1 MGGYIEEHQAR
12 LNSITSCRCGET
24 IRARSRVPEEDQ
36 RSELS
41 YAEPVVV
48 QNASPIPIPTSA
60 ALSTPPPTLAAQG
73 NAVMEELDSTDV
85 TTLRQ
90 WFEAKEAVI
99 EADDLR
105 KEREVKLEEE
115 ALTPVLESFWIGTID
130 PDTPVGEG
138 SGLTEVKDE
147 VPLPFGYCLYNH

>member
-12 LNSITSCRCGET
+12 LNSITSCCCGET
-24 IRARSRVPEEDQ
+24 IHARSRVPEEDQ

-41 YAEPVVV
+41 YAEPVGV
-48 QNASPIPIPTSA
+48 QDASPIPIPTSA
-60 ALSTPPPTLAAQG
+60 PTSTPPPTLAAQG
-73 NAVMEELDSTDV
+73 NTILEDLDSTDV

-90 WFEAKEAVI
+90 WFEAKEAAI
-99 EADDLR
+99 EADDFR
-105 KEREVKLEEE
+105 KEREIKLEEE
-115 ALTPVLESFWIGTID
+115 ALTPVSESFWIGTID

-147 VPLPFGYCLYNH
+147 VPLLLWLLFVYR

>member
-48 QNASPIPIPTSA
+48 QDASPIPIPTSA
-60 ALSTPPPTLAAQG
+60 PTSTSPPTLAAQG
-73 NAVMEELDSTDV
+73 NAILEELDSTDV
-85 TTLRQ
+85 NTLRQ
-90 WFEAKEAVI
+90 WFEAKEAAI
-99 EADDLR
+99 EADDLM

-115 ALTPVLESFWIGTID
+115 ALTPVSESFWIGTID
-130 PDTPVGEG
+130 PDLPVGG
-138 SGLTEVKDE
+138 KSGLTEVKEE
-147 VPLPFGYCLYNH
+147 VPLLFGYCLYNH

>member
-1 MGGYIEEHQAR
+1 M
-12 LNSITSCRCGET
+12 
-24 IRARSRVPEEDQ
+24 PEEDL

-41 YAEPVVV
+41 YAEPVVI
-48 QNASPIPIPTSA
+48 QDASPIPIPTSVPT
-60 ALSTPPPTLAAQG
+60 STSPPTLAAQG
-73 NAVMEELDSTDV
+73 NTILEELDSTDV
-85 TTLRQ
+85 NTLRQ

-99 EADDLR
+99 EADDLM
-105 KEREVKLEEE
+105 KEREAKLEKE
-115 ALTPVLESFWIGTID
+115 ALTPVSESFWIGTID

>member
-60 ALSTPPPTLAAQG
+60 SLSTPPPTLAAQG
-73 NAVMEELDSTDV
+73 STILDELDSTDV
-85 TTLRQ
+85 STPRQ
-90 WFEAKEAVI
+90 WFEAKEAAI

-105 KEREVKLEEE
+105 KERQTKLEEE
-115 ALTPVLESFWIGTID
+115 ALTPVSESFWIGTID
-130 PDTPVGEG
+130 PDTPVGGG
-138 SGLTEVKDE
+138 SGLTEVKEE
-147 VPLPFGYCLYNH
+147 VPLFFGYCLYNL

>member
-36 RSELS
+36 RSKLS
-41 YAEPVVV
+41 YVEPVVV
-48 QNASPIPIPTSA
+48 QDASPIPIPTSA
-60 ALSTPPPTLAAQG
+60 PLSTPPPTLAAQG
-73 NAVMEELDSTDV
+73 NAIMEELDSTDV
-85 TTLRQ
+85 TVLRQ

-105 KEREVKLEEE
+105 KEKEVKLEDE

-138 SGLTEVKDE
+138 SGLTEIKEE

>member
-12 LNSITSCRCGET
+12 LNSITSCHCGET

-48 QNASPIPIPTSA
+48 QDTSPIPIPTSA
-60 ALSTPPPTLAAQG
+60 PLSTPPPTLAAQG
-73 NAVMEELDSTDV
+73 NAIVGGLDSTDV
-85 TTLRQ
+85 NTLRQ
-90 WFEAKEAVI
+90 WFEAKEAAI
-99 EADDLR
+99 EADDLM

-115 ALTPVLESFWIGTID
+115 ALTPVSESFWIGTID

-138 SGLTEVKDE
+138 SGLTEVKDK
-147 VPLPFGYCLYNH
+147 VPLFFGYCLYNH